1 MASSEG
7 DMGDHLGSNPFF
19 WFHIGRRKRAPK
31 YAGMRP
37 AKVVFLHGWCQSHA
51 CWLKTATR
59 IRDRYGHQSLLL
71 DFYGHGKSPYPTD
84 FEELSPDFLVQQVR
98 DAVKAVGWENESL
111 VFAGISLGASIAL
124 RYAEK
129 YPNSASSFVFIAPS
143 GMEEGSFCLSVAGAK
158 ISRAVI
164 KTTKRIK
171 NMGLG
176 LGRLLRF
183 WPVTRALS
191 HLNLISHTPSYGV
204 CQKLEYVRG
213 KFFVVLLGQYDFI
226 HTPQVRKWKKAG
238 VDSVGT
244 TQPLIIVKPFQNH
257 VTMCVDPDR
266 WRVDLIPEA
275 WSARDTGFLHTRP
288 TLISTSKSVSTS
300 ASTPLIRS
308 KI

>member
-1 MASSEG
+1 
-7 DMGDHLGSNPFF
+7 
-19 WFHIGRRKRAPK
+19 
-31 YAGMRP
+31 
-37 AKVVFLHGWCQSHA
+37 
-51 CWLKTATR
+51 
-59 IRDRYGHQSLLL
+59 
-71 DFYGHGKSPYPTD
+71 
-84 FEELSPDFLVQQVR
+84 
-98 DAVKAVGWENESL
+98 
-111 VFAGISLGASIAL
+111 
-124 RYAEK
+124 
-129 YPNSASSFVFIAPS
+129 
-143 GMEEGSFCLSVAGAK
+143 
-158 ISRAVI
+158 
-164 KTTKRIK
+164 
-171 NMGLG
+171 MGLG